1 MTTPNSPLFPFTSV
15 VLTGGSSGIGKS
27 IIEHIAKLNP
37 DVAICNL
44 SRRPAEGFS
53 AELKRRQ
60 VTVDLS
66 DSASRAAAVAE
77 VLGFLDEVGQGGPV
91 LLVNNAGFG
100 SYGEFHHAEPV
111 AQREIIEVNLNAI
124 IDLTAGLMPRLLER
138 GGVVMNV
145 ASVTAFQ
152 PTPYIATYG
161 ATKAFLLHWGYALRH
176 ELRDTKVKVMTVC
189 PGSTETPFHDRAG
202 MQVSGPTSKLAQ
214 TPDQVAREALDALMR
229 GKAHVVTGWS
239 NKLMSKL
246 ATILPWGLVT
256 RLSGKVLSHLRRR

>member
-1 MTTPNSPLFPFTSV
+1 MRPTHSSFFPFSSV

-27 IIEHIAKLNP
+27 IIEHIGTMDPA
-37 DVAICNL
+37 VAICNL
-44 SRRPAEGFS
+44 SRRSAAGFS

-66 DSASRAAAVAE
+66 DSASRAAAIEE
-77 VLGFLDEVGQGGPV
+77 VLAFLDEVGDGGPV

-100 SYGEFHHAEPV
+100 RYGEFHRSEAA

-161 ATKAFLLHWGYALRH
+161 ATKAFLLQWGYALRH
-176 ELRDTKVKVMTVC
+176 ELKDTKVKVMTVC

-202 MQVSGPTSKLAQ
+202 MQVSGPTSRFAQ
-214 TPDQVAREALDALMR
+214 TPDDVAREALDALIR
-229 GKAHVVTGWS
+229 GRAHVVTGWS
-239 NKLMSKL
+239 NKVMTKL
-246 ATILPWGLVT
+246 ATVLPWGLVT
-256 RLSGKVLSHLRRR
+256 NLSGRVLSHLRRR

>member
-1 MTTPNSPLFPFTSV
+1 MSSPEFLPFPFTSV

-27 IIEHIAKLNP
+27 FIEHIGKLTP
-37 DVAICNL
+37 DVPICNL

-66 DSASRAAAVAE
+66 DSASRSSAIGE
-77 VLGFLDEVGQGGPV
+77 VLDFLDEARTDGPV
-91 LLVNNAGFG
+91 LLINNAGFG
-100 SYGEFHHAEPV
+100 SYGEFHQSDST

-124 IDLTAGLMPRLLER
+124 IDLTSGLMPTLLRR

-145 ASVTAFQ
+145 ASITAFQ

-161 ATKAFLLHWGYALRH
+161 ATKAFLLQWGYSLRY
-176 ELRDTKVKVMTVC
+176 ELRDTGVKVMTVC
-189 PGSTETPFHDRAG
+189 PGSTVTPFHDRAG
-202 MQVSGPTSKLAQ
+202 MQISGPTSKLAQ
-214 TPDQVAREALDALMR
+214 TPDQVAAEALVALAR

-246 ATILPWGLVT
+246 ATILPWGLAT
-256 RLSGKVLSHLRRR
+256 SISGRVLAHLRRS